1 MNAKTIMASL
11 LGTTL
16 LASAAFAQNPAPS
29 TSPSS
34 SSMSQ
39 SSMSQPMSHKGQ
51 WRSSKVIGVNVYNA
65 NNENLGEINELLVD
79 QSGKV
84 QAVVI
89 GVGGFLGMGERYVA
103 IPFEKLQW
111 SNEPVRSASASRS
124 TGSGSGMAPSGSSS
138 TTTGSATTGSATT
151 GSASSS
157 TPSAT
162 NASGDQW
169 YPDHAILNVSKDEL
183 KSMPEFKYS
192 T

>member
-65 NNENLGEINELLVD
+65 NNENLGEINELLLD
-79 QSGKV
+79 KSGKV

-103 IPFEKLQW
+103 IPFERLQW
-111 SNEPVRSASASRS
+111 SNEPVRSASAARS
-124 TGSGSGMAPSGSSS
+124 SGSGMAPSGSGST

-151 GSASSS
+151 GSSAPS
-157 TPSAT
+157 TT

>member
-1 MNAKTIMASL
+1 MNAKTIMAGL

-16 LASAAFAQNPAPS
+16 LASTAFAQSPAPS

-39 SSMSQPMSHKGQ
+39 SSMSQPMSNKGQ

-124 TGSGSGMAPSGSSS
+124 SGSGMAPSGSSS
-138 TTTGSATTGSATT
+138 TTTGSATT

>member
-1 MNAKTIMASL
+1 MNAKMIIAGL
-11 LGTTL
+11 LGTTML
-16 LASAAFAQNPAPS
+16 STMAVAQTPAPS
-29 TSPSS
+29 ASPSS
-34 SSMSQ
+34 SMSK
-39 SSMSQPMSHKGQ
+39 SSMSQPISHKGQ

-124 TGSGSGMAPSGSSS
+124 SGSGMAPSGNSS
-138 TTTGSATTGSATT
+138 TTTGSATIGSATT
-151 GSASSS
+151 GSSAPS
-157 TPSAT
+157 TT

>member
-1 MNAKTIMASL
+1 MNAKTIMAGL

-16 LASAAFAQNPAPS
+16 LASTAFAQSPAPS

-111 SNEPVRSASASRS
+111 SNEPVRSASASKS
-124 TGSGSGMAPSGSSS
+124 TTGSGMAPSGSSS
-138 TTTGSATTGSATT
+138 TTTGSATTGSA
-151 GSASSS
+151 SSS
-157 TPSAT
+157 T

>member
-1 MNAKTIMASL
+1 MNAKMIIAGL
-11 LGTTL
+11 LGTTM
-16 LASAAFAQNPAPS
+16 LASTAFAQNPAPS

-39 SSMSQPMSHKGQ
+39 SSMSQPISHKGQ

-111 SNEPVRSASASRS
+111 SNEPVRSASASKS
-124 TGSGSGMAPSGSSS
+124 TSGSGMAPSGTTGSS
-138 TTTGSATTGSATT
+138 TTTGSAGSATP
-151 GSASSS
+151 S
-157 TPSAT
+157 TT
-162 NASGDQW
+162 NASGSQW
-169 YPDHAILNVSKDEL
+169 YPDHAILNLSKDEL
-183 KSMPEFKYS
+183 KAMPEFKYS

>member
-1 MNAKTIMASL
+1 MNAKMIIAGL
-11 LGTTL
+11 LGTTML
-16 LASAAFAQNPAPS
+16 STMAVAQTPAPS
-29 TSPSS
+29 ASPSS
-34 SSMSQ
+34 SMSK
-39 SSMSQPMSHKGQ
+39 SSMSQPISHKGQ

-124 TGSGSGMAPSGSSS
+124 SGSGMAPSGSSS
-138 TTTGSATTGSATT
+138 TTTGSATTGSA
-151 GSASSS
+151 SSS
-157 TPSAT
+157 TSSAT

>member
-1 MNAKTIMASL
+1 MNAKMIIAGL
-11 LGTTL
+11 LGTTML
-16 LASAAFAQNPAPS
+16 STMALAQNPAPS
-29 TSPSS
+29 ASPSS
-34 SSMSQ
+34 SMSK
-39 SSMSQPMSHKGQ
+39 SSMSQPISHKGQ

-124 TGSGSGMAPSGSSS
+124 SGSGMAPSGSSS
-138 TTTGSATTGSATT
+138 TTTGSATTGSA
-151 GSASSS
+151 SS